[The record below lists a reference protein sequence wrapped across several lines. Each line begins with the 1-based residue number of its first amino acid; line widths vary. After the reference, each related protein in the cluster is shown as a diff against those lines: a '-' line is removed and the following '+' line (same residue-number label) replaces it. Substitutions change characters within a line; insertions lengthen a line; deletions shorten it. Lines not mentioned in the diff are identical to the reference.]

1 MVFVKV
7 TPWSTRRD
15 LSRGMVASAVASRS
29 SRMTRT
35 MLGLLAGVGEAEGDG
50 PGSGPPPPPQFERN
64 AVRASTA
71 SGARARSMS
80 NGHHR
85 GCIFLVIPLSPHF
98 GGHESRLYHAQGR
111 GGSAAPS
118 TASVEK

>member
-35 MLGLLAGVGEAEGDG
+35 MLGLLAGIGEAEGDG
-50 PGSGPPPPPQFERN
+50 PGSGPPPPPQLERTP
-64 AVRASTA
+64 VRASMV
-71 SGARARSMS
+71 SGARNRSTS
-80 NGHHR
+80 NDHH

-98 GGHESRLYHAQGR
+98 GGHESRLYHAQ
-111 GGSAAPS
+111 
-118 TASVEK
+118 